1 MKMTQGLERSVHRIR
16 TTGAPQA
23 IGAYV
28 QATAAEGRFV
38 FISGQ
43 LPLDPV
49 GGEIVAGDIE
59 QQVKQSMNN
68 LGEILKE
75 AGLSFQSLVKTTVYV
90 TDMSLFPV
98 VNRAY
103 ASFFPDGKYPA
114 RAVVEVSALP
124 RGCQVEIEGIAVG

>member
-1 MKMTQGLERSVHRIR
+1 MTEGSNRTPERINIKK
-16 TTGAPQA
+16 APQA

-28 QATAAEGRFV
+28 QGTVAEGRFV
-38 FISGQ
+38 FVSGQ

-49 GGEIVAGDIE
+49 SGEIIAASIE
-59 QQVKQSMNN
+59 DHVKQSMNN

-75 AGLSFQSLVKTTVYV
+75 AGLSFKNLVKTTVYV
-90 TDMSLFPV
+90 TDMSSFAD

-103 ASFFPDGKYPA
+103 AAFFLDGQYPA

-124 RGCQVEIEGIAVG
+124 RGCRVEIEGIAVG

>member
-1 MKMTQGLERSVHRIR
+1 MTQDRGRSIHRIS
-16 TTGAPQA
+16 TTRAPQA

-28 QATAAEGRFV
+28 QATAAQGRLV

-43 LPLDPV
+43 LPLDPI

-59 QQVKQSMNN
+59 HQVTQSMNN

-75 AGLSFQSLVKTTVYV
+75 AGLSFSSLAKTTIYI
-90 TDMSLFPV
+90 TDMTLFPV
-98 VNRAY
+98 INRAY
-103 ASFFPDGKYPA
+103 ASFFPDGHYPA

>member
-1 MKMTQGLERSVHRIR
+1 MLQRIN
-16 TTGAPQA
+16 TTRAPQA
-23 IGAYV
+23 IGAYAQGLV
-28 QATAAEGRFV
+28 AEGRFA

-49 GGEIVAGDIE
+49 SGEIIAGDI
-59 QQVKQSMNN
+59 QDQVKQSMNN

-75 AGLSFQSLVKTTVYV
+75 AGLSFDSLVRTTVYV
-90 TDMSLFPV
+90 TDISLFPE

-103 ASFFPDGKYPA
+103 AAFFPGGQYPA

-124 RGCQVEIEGIAVG
+124 RGSQVEIEGIAVG

>member
-1 MKMTQGLERSVHRIR
+1 MLQRIN
-16 TTGAPQA
+16 TTKAPQA

-28 QATAAEGRFV
+28 QGIVAEGRFA

-49 GGEIVAGDIE
+49 SGEIIAGDVE
-59 QQVKQSMNN
+59 DQVNQSMNN
-68 LGEILKE
+68 LGEILQE
-75 AGLSFQSLVKTTVYV
+75 AGLSFHSLVKTTVYV
-90 TDMSLFPV
+90 TDISLFTE

-103 ASFFPDGKYPA
+103 AAFFPGEQYPA

-124 RGCQVEIEGIAVG
+124 RGSQVEIEGIAVG

>member
-1 MKMTQGLERSVHRIR
+1 MTKDRQGSIQRIS
-16 TTGAPQA
+16 TTTAPQA

-28 QATAAEGRFV
+28 QATAAQGRLVFV
-38 FISGQ
+38 SGQ
-43 LPLDPV
+43 LPLDPI

-75 AGLSFQSLVKTTVYV
+75 AGLSFSSLAKTTIYI
-90 TDMSLFPV
+90 TDMTLFPV

-103 ASFFPDGKYPA
+103 ASFFPDGHYPA